1 MAVDAAPTHD
11 PVNEAD
17 EIAAVDLGS
26 NSFHMIIARP
36 DESGLRTHDR
46 LRESVRL
53 AAGLDAEKRLSADAR
68 ARALACLERFGQRVR
83 ELPEGAVRAVG
94 TNTLRQSRN
103 SRAFLREAEQ
113 ALGHP
118 IQIVSGYEEARLI
131 YLGVAHSIADD
142 EDRRLVMDIGGG
154 STEFII
160 GEHFVPREMESL
172 HMGCV
177 STTQRFFSDGVITD
191 KRLRQAEIA
200 ARRELEPI
208 ADRYRRLGWER
219 AIGASGTIRAIE
231 RCLRENGWTAGG
243 IDPKGLQKLRR
254 ALVKAGDIKRL
265 KLDGVNA
272 SRAEVLPGGLA
283 VLLGAFQQLGLEQM
297 EAADGALREGLLF
310 DLIGRIRHAD
320 VRTASVRAMAER
332 YHVDQDQARRVATLA
347 DSLRGEV
354 ATDWGLA
361 TPAARDTLQWAAWV
375 HEIGLDISHS
385 QYHKHGEYI
394 VRHSDLAGFAR
405 EEQQLLATLIRAH
418 RRKFPRNAFRELP
431 EDWQTASVRLA
442 VLLRLAVTLQ
452 RARSDEPLPALTLK
466 AAGRKL
472 TVRFPAGWLDDN
484 PLVEADLSEEAG
496 FLEAAGFRLRINR
509 D

>member
-1 MAVDAAPTHD
+1 MAADTEEPRD
-11 PVNEAD
+11 PVSEAD

-36 DESGLRTHDR
+36 DESGLRTQDR

-53 AAGLDAEKRLSADAR
+53 AAGLDADKRLSADAR
-68 ARALACLERFGQRVR
+68 ARALSCLERFGQRVR
-83 ELPEGAVRAVG
+83 ELPRGAVRAVG
-94 TNTLRQSRN
+94 TNTLRQSRD
-103 SRAFLREAEQ
+103 SRVFRREAEQ

-177 STTQRFFSDGVITD
+177 STTQRFFADGAITD
-191 KRLRQAEIA
+191 KRLQKAEIA

-231 RCLRENGWTAGG
+231 RCLRENGWSAGG
-243 IDPKGLQKLRR
+243 IDPAGLRKLRR
-254 ALVKAGDIKRL
+254 ALVKAGDIRRL

-283 VLLGAFQQLGLEQM
+283 VLLGAFQQLGLEHM

-310 DLIGRIRHAD
+310 DLIGRIRHTD
-320 VRTASVRAMAER
+320 VRTASVKAMAER
-332 YHVDQDQARRVATLA
+332 YHVDADQAERVAALA
-347 DSLRGEV
+347 DHLRGEV
-354 ATDWGLA
+354 AAAWGLEG
-361 TPAARDTLQWAAWV
+361 PVARDTLSWAARV

-405 EEQQLLATLIRAH
+405 EEQQFLAVLVRAH
-418 RRKFPRNAFRELP
+418 RRKFPRNVFRELP
-431 EDWQTASVRLA
+431 DDWQKFSVRLA
-442 VLLRLAVTLQ
+442 VVLRLAVAMQ
-452 RARSDEPLPALTLK
+452 RARSDEPLPRLGLK
-466 AAGRKL
+466 AAERKL
-472 TVRFPAGWLDDN
+472 TIRFPAGWLDDH
-484 PLVEADLSEEAG
+484 PLVEADLTEEAG
-496 FLEAAGFRLRINR
+496 FLEAAGFRLRIQR